1 MDGIST
7 VIGIIASLIAVMQS
21 AAWIGLLFL
30 CILLCELPIY
40 KRMSFQTW
48 NDFQQEDNI
57 IRKVDYFINLFFE
70 RKSRRDIRGNDA
82 GQFFL
87 KKINTASD
95 ELFAAGKIHLKRMN
109 VKMVLIRVFTL
120 IVPVAA
126 GIYSLSL
133 YYQGLCGVGNVIFL
147 IAISKGLH
155 SYVHS
160 LGTIYKNLINSGE
173 ALKNSYDVIFGGGEI
188 LTDDISTNKE
198 TGKVIDNRIK
208 SIQFKN
214 VSFKYPDAQ
223 SWTIKDLSFSYEGNG
238 ILGIVGQNGAGKTT
252 IVKLLLGLYDNYKG
266 EILINGVSLRKMS
279 CEEKNK
285 LFSVCF
291 QDYICPHLL
300 LREAL
305 SISDI
310 ENINNDLLL
319 TNVINR
325 IDGVGSLENKLDGQ
339 LGMEYSGGI
348 ELSQGQWQKLAVGR
362 ALIPN
367 RGGLIFDEPLASLDV
382 YSEKKYYEQLDN
394 LKGSVSILISHRMR
408 GLKKCDK
415 ILVMEEG
422 RIIEEGSHEELMEKR
437 GLYYRMSEV

>member
-214 VSFKYPDAQ
+214 VSFK
-223 SWTIKDLSFSYEGNG
+223 IKDLSFAYEGNG